1 MSVVTPNHPALQPK
15 VRCFG
20 SRAALTA
27 EATVLVKEGAAPL
40 AVLNLEL
47 APRDGEHI
55 NWKSK
60 IVLQLGEDDLPLLC
74 SVCLGYLPKV
84 EFKRPTKGIVV
95 ERQPNRL
102 FISASQGSGNC
113 YALPLPIAQTFRLG
127 ALAMAQLK
135 KQSEMDDDDLLL
147 ASLRGAAALYQ
158 QQ

>member
-1 MSVVTPNHPALQPK
+1 MDTVNHPASQAK

-20 SRAALTA
+20 SKAALTA
-27 EATVLVKEGAAPL
+27 EATVLVKDGTVPQAA
-40 AVLNLEL
+40 LNLEV
-47 APRDGEHI
+47 APRNQDRI

-74 SVCLGYLPKV
+74 CVCLGYLPKA

-102 FISASQGSGNC
+102 FISATQGSGNC

-147 ASLRGAAALYQ
+147 ASLRGAAALFQ
-158 QQ
+158 S

>member
-1 MSVVTPNHPALQPK
+1 MDTLNHPASQAK

-20 SRAALTA
+20 SKAGLTA
-27 EATVLVKEGAAPL
+27 EATVLLKDGAEPL
-40 AVLNLEL
+40 AALNLEV
-47 APRDGEHI
+47 APRDGERI

-74 SVCLGYLPKV
+74 CVCLGYLPKA

-102 FISASQGSGNC
+102 FISATQGSGNC
-113 YALPLPIAQTFRLG
+113 YALPLPIAQTFRFG

-135 KQSEMDDDDLLL
+135 KQSGVDDDNLLL

-158 QQ
+158 C